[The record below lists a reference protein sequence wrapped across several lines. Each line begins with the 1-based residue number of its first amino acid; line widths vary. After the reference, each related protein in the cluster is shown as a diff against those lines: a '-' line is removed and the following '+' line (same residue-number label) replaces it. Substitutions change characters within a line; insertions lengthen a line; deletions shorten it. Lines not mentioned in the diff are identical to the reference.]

1 MIILKIMVMSKCKAP
16 PPPPLLVNNLL
27 VLKGKEKV
35 KLFADFFH
43 SNVNLLLLT
52 QL

>member
-1 MIILKIMVMSKCKAP
+1 MIILKIMVMSKCKA
-16 PPPPLLVNNLL
+16 PPPLLVNNLL